1 VTTEDFYLDG
11 EERFGPVV
19 SFLYGLGSVA
29 LNRYYDVIVNDLRGR
44 QFNRLLDV
52 GCGNAVVLGKLAANL
67 QSPQFCGVDPSPHML
82 SRAKSRLSRKKLNS
96 RVELRI
102 GSSRSI
108 PFEGKFDAI
117 ISSFS
122 YHHWKERDKSLLS
135 LISHISDGGFMSIY
149 EHDNSGRR
157 ITTSHGI
164 EESEWNDLEIEGVRK
179 TIDHKNGL
187 IILTLAK
194 QSFSS
199 V

>member
-1 VTTEDFYLDG
+1 MTTEDFYLEG
-11 EERFGPVV
+11 EERFGPVA
-19 SFLYGLGSVA
+19 SFFYGLGSVV
-29 LNRYYDVIVNDLRGR
+29 LSRYYDVIFNDLRRR
-44 QFNRLLDV
+44 QFNRLLDI
-52 GCGNAVVLGKLAANL
+52 GCGNGVVIGKLAANF

-82 SRAKSRLSRKKLNS
+82 IRAKNRLSRKKLNS
-96 RVELRI
+96 RVELKL

-122 YHHWKERDKSLLS
+122 YHHWKDRDESLLS
-135 LISHISDGGFMSIY
+135 LISHLSDGGFISIY

-157 ITTSHGI
+157 ISTSHGI
-164 EESEWNDLEIEGVRK
+164 EESEWNGLEIEGVRK
-179 TIDHKNGL
+179 SIEHKNGL
-187 IILTLAK
+187 IILTLSK